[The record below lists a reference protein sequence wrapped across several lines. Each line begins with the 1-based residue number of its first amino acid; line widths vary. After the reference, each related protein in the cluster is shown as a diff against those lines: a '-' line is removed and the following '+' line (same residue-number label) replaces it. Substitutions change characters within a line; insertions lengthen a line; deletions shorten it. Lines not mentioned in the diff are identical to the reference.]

1 MKMSQWISKVRL
13 YMEIVKWGT
22 HLKLRIKMRKIQNS
36 IYHKKWCETTS
47 KITSE
52 LFTTSPNA
60 GRWSLAV
67 TAIVLLGRHL
77 LVAEYIFFFLFES
90 MTSLPPCQSMS
101 PFVWRQA
108 GINLGLSPSNG
119 ASNTMWTNESQWL
132 GMARIVGKDKLTFYW
147 DD

>member
-67 TAIVLLGRHL
+67 TAIVLLGRYL
-77 LVAEYIFFFLFES
+77 LVAEYIFFSFLRVWCPYHHVS
-90 MTSLPPCQSMS
+90 PCFHLFGDM
-101 PFVWRQA
+101 
-108 GINLGLSPSNG
+108 LGL
-119 ASNTMWTNESQWL
+119 T
-132 GMARIVGKDKLTFYW
+132 
-147 DD
+147 